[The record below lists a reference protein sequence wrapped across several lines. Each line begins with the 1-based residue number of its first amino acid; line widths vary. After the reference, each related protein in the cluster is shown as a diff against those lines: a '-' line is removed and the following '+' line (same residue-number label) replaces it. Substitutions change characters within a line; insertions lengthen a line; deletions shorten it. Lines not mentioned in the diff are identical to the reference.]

1 VNHWNKHKI
10 LSKYEQ
16 NKYLIQIASCFRVFP
31 MFWKVASPRNEI
43 SLCKWSG
50 GTAQFRTLEAGGD
63 QASNVRWDISVV
75 VSFITAS
82 LL

>member
-1 VNHWNKHKI
+1 
-10 LSKYEQ
+10 
-16 NKYLIQIASCFRVFP
+16 